1 MTAKGVR
8 GGKDQ
13 PIRTCTAQHARQR
26 IVGQQAGIDCD
37 AATRAVRVPTGSG
50 QHDDVEL
57 VDTILRPMGR
67 RKMFRDVPASIGRVR
82 QRLEMARVPIPFQ
95 HAVIKVAVQKSDR
108 CRSRSGSNPP
118 WRIGP

>member
-8 GGKDQ
+8 VGKDQ
-13 PIRTCTAQHARQR
+13 PIRNCTAQHARRR

-50 QHDDVEL
+50 QPDDVEL
-57 VDTILRPMGR
+57 VDTILRPVGR
-67 RKMFRDVPASIGRVR
+67 RKTFRDVLASIGRVR
-82 QRLEMARVPIPFQ
+82 QRLEMARVPKPFQ

-108 CRSRSGSNPP
+108 
-118 WRIGP
+118 

>member
-8 GGKDQ
+8 VGKDQ

-37 AATRAVRVPTGSG
+37 AATRAVRVPTASG
-50 QHDDVEL
+50 QPDVEP
-57 VDTILRPMGR
+57 VDTILRPVGR
-67 RKMFRDVPASIGRVR
+67 CKTFQDVPASIDRVR
-82 QRLEMARVPIPFQ
+82 QRLEMARMPKTFQ

-108 CRSRSGSNPP
+108 
-118 WRIGP
+118 

>member
-8 GGKDQ
+8 VWKDQ

-37 AATRAVRVPTGSG
+37 AATRAVRVSMVSG
-50 QHDDVEL
+50 QPDVEP
-57 VDTILRPMGR
+57 VDTILRHVGR
-67 RKMFRDVPASIGRVR
+67 CKTFQDVPASIDRVR
-82 QRLEMARVPIPFQ
+82 QRLEMARMPKTFL

-108 CRSRSGSNPP
+108 
-118 WRIGP
+118 